1 MKRGGGSAIVTN
13 AQEVID
19 DIIEKI
25 RCAKASGKNKIF
37 VGSYTKTLSA
47 ISKTLNFNV
56 ECVLRD
62 DYKKY
67 KTYNLTFPYEKTA
80 YNDFCYKYSFG
91 EIFFIVN
98 KTKEYYFERYIN
110 STSFVS
116 QVYDIQE
123 YIKSESISEAL
134 KVLYRS
140 SYCVFEKLT
149 SFERKQLI
157 KGLSEQWTLPECDEN
172 MVLNLLRASAEN
184 ADDARDV
191 LSYVFSSK
199 SKLFKSLNS
208 GMSDFNGYGSNS
220 EFMKLLVKLFTQ
232 AYKDDKERGFYIS
245 SIGNKLIS
253 ASFYTDEWQEE
264 LKGSSIHL
272 YNGVYNI
279 NCAKHFYDTQNKY
292 WATEYGVFQLT
303 PLTMITIHFSRSVS
317 GFNVGDEVTMPM
329 FYYAYLLNINL
340 SEYKAEVIDNV
351 MYCVSILNAA
361 YAVRGGIKALMTL
374 SGVLATADVLLGFI
388 NKVIEANE
396 KELAVWFEKNDLE
409 YAHFSRTWNNFYKI
423 YQAAT
428 SLNSIASK
436 LNDGKTIQL
445 LYDGLGIINMYM
457 SESSGFTKE
466 QIKDCKTLREQLKTI
481 MNDDVIY

>member
-1 MKRGGGSAIVTN
+1 M
-13 AQEVID
+13 
-19 DIIEKI
+19 
-25 RCAKASGKNKIF
+25 
-37 VGSYTKTLSA
+37 
-47 ISKTLNFNV
+47 NFNV
-56 ECVLRD
+56 ECVLGD

-91 EIFFIVN
+91 EIYFIVN

-149 SFERKQLI
+149 SFERKQLM

-220 EFMKLLVKLFTQ
+220 EFMKLLVDLYVK
-232 AYKDDKERGFYIS
+232 AYKKDLEHGYIQ
-245 SIGNKLIS
+245 NKAVNLPPV
-253 ASFYTDEWQEE
+253 AYVDYWQEGYIGSDLQ
-264 LKGSSIHL
+264 LKD
-272 YNGVYNI
+272 GVYRWSCVQRRYDKQHEFWTYENGTYDFSPLNI
-279 NCAKHFYDTQNKY
+279 INI
-292 WATEYGVFQLT
+292 VFKRDVNG
-303 PLTMITIHFSRSVS
+303 FRKGDVVS
-317 GFNVGDEVTMPM
+317 MPM

-340 SEYKAEVIDNV
+340 AEYKAEVLDNV
-351 MYCVSILNAA
+351 MYCTSILNAA

-374 SGVLATADVLLGFI
+374 SGALAVADVALGYI
-388 NKVIEANE
+388 DRIIKANE
-396 KELAVWFEKNDLE
+396 NDIKKWFMQNRLNYD
-409 YAHFSRTWNNFYKI
+409 AFSNAWKDFYRT
-423 YQAAT
+423 YQVAT
-428 SLNSIASK
+428 SLNSIASNLK
-436 LNDGKTIQL
+436 DGNAIQL